1 LPITSAGYI
10 YRGTKAPSQYEIR
23 PGDINNAVEFLYA
36 ITDMMEGKMTKED
49 AINAMSASSYRV
61 LPVEYTD
68 KEGETR
74 VSIGGKSISAMMSDI
89 YKKYKDDP

>member
-1 LPITSAGYI
+1 
-10 YRGTKAPSQYEIR
+10 
-23 PGDINNAVEFLYA
+23 
-36 ITDMMEGKMTKED
+36 MTKEE

-74 VSIGGKSISAMMSDI
+74 VSIGGKSISAMMSDV
-89 YKKYKDDP
+89 YKKYKNDP